1 MPAGF
6 SVAGV
11 PDDFPKKSSGVASM
25 PASKIGNLRF
35 GKLLKEC

>member
-11 PDDFPKKSSGVASM
+11 PDVFSPGNASM
-25 PASKIGNLRF
+25 PASKIGNLGI